1 MVPDP
6 DYGASLLVV
15 VVAAAAVTVAVVVVE
30 VVARDVDGGS
40 DRDADSGGDDDGD
53 ATTMNDFR
61 CCCTWNWHRC
71 WKRYPDPHPPWTKG
85 ALSG

>member
-15 VVAAAAVTVAVVVVE
+15 VVAAVAVTVIVAAVVE
-30 VVARDVDGGS
+30 AVARDVDDGS

-53 ATTMNDFR
+53 VRTTNDFR
-61 CCCTWNWHRC
+61 CCCIWNWHRY
-71 WKRYPDPHPPWTKG
+71 WKRCPDPHPP
-85 ALSG
+85 